1 MIEYGKTLPMTG
13 AGISVFGLYFGQLWL
28 VVTAV
33 TLITLGALL
42 LRFGFR
48 KGKNADQA

>member
-13 AGISVFGLYFGQLWL
+13 AGVSLFGLYFGQLWL
-28 VVTAV
+28 VVVAV
-33 TLITLGALL
+33 TLVTVGALL

-48 KGKNADQA
+48 RGKNADRA